1 MEGLSWE
8 CSWKVACTRG
18 LPLPS
23 YQRQWCYSHIKA
35 NELWQPPN
43 NADCLLWEI
52 RNQKTVHY
60 PFIPKR
66 RCPILLHVCSSWP
79 VLVIKSDSMVGWL
92 GCRQTCA
99 SLTCSNERLANFFI
113 QCDTLI
119 KYLVDSLQSFE
130 SGHGDALHPIPIDPT
145 NFFMGN
151 HTATAPATTEE
162 VHQLSASISWNI
174 QALATTV
181 ESAFSKTTNR
191 QDISQPMIGEVQ
203 TVGGTNM
210 AGLGYEHPGSNQLAF
225 QVGLPQSNE
234 GWDSQMTTVS
244 HQPNMSDSTSQHSR
258 LRSHRKSASAPP
270 IADVSIPSLSCGP
283 GAWRQAL
290 KQWIEVDP
298 HTGFALKDWP
308 TKWYT
313 GLMKDKT
320 ASLRSQ
326 RQVIFEE
333 YEQ

>member
-1 MEGLSWE
+1 
-8 CSWKVACTRG
+8 
-18 LPLPS
+18 
-23 YQRQWCYSHIKA
+23 
-35 NELWQPPN
+35 
-43 NADCLLWEI
+43 
-52 RNQKTVHY
+52 
-60 PFIPKR
+60 
-66 RCPILLHVCSSWP
+66 
-79 VLVIKSDSMVGWL
+79 VGWL
-92 GCRQTCA
+92 GCRRTCA
-99 SLTCSNERLANFFI
+99 SSTCSNERLANFFI

-130 SGHGDALHPIPIDPT
+130 SGHGDALHPIPTDPI
-145 NFFMGN
+145 NFFMGD

-162 VHQLSASISWNI
+162 VRQLSASISRNI

-203 TVGGTNM
+203 TVGGTNT

-244 HQPNMSDSTSQHSR
+244 HQPHMSDSTSQHSR
-258 LRSHRKSASAPP
+258 LGSHRRSASAPP
-270 IADVSIPSLSCGP
+270 IADVSIPSLSRAP
-283 GAWRQAL
+283 GAWRRAL
-290 KQWIEVDP
+290 KQWTEVDP
-298 HTGFALKDWP
+298 HTGLALKDWP
-308 TKWYT
+308 AKWYR

-333 YEQ
+333 YER